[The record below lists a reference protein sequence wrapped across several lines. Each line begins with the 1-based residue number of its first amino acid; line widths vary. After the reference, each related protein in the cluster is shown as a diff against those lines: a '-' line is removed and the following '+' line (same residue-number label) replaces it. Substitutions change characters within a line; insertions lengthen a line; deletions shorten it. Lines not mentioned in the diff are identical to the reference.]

1 RRYTG
6 ESSECSSLVGT
17 PTESGRC
24 FTFTAVQRLHRAE
37 ERKPSVNQN
46 LSEMLLDAIHMDDV
60 NLVDRLLLT
69 HSNKTLSTSP
79 SIGSTNTFTDLAQRR
94 HGNTTGGPMR
104 PALSPRIP
112 VA

>member
-1 RRYTG
+1 MGEPKNLGRRYTG

-46 LSEMLLDAIHMDDV
+46 LSEMLLDVSVRRPGM
-60 NLVDRLLLT
+60 LVRGVHYVT
-69 HSNKTLSTSP
+69 MACS
-79 SIGSTNTFTDLAQRR
+79 F
-94 HGNTTGGPMR
+94 
-104 PALSPRIP
+104 
-112 VA
+112 